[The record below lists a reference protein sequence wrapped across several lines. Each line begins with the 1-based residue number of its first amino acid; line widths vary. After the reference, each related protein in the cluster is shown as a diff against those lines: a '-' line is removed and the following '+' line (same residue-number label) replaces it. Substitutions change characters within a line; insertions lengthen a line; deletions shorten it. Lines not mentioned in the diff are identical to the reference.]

1 MGTNLESYRSEE
13 INETPEVEDDSE
25 QLSETEETS
34 ENFDDCFLNEVQDSN
49 GNEVN
54 AESLEDAEEDY
65 DDCEAKIE
73 ETRENNPEL
82 TEEDEDFSDC
92 GKETEDQYVVE
103 VTYFTDGEISQE
115 KASTELQEV
124 YNECDDPEDMQQLK
138 ENANENERIEVCSA
152 EVVERPENS
161 ELDEEVTEEE
171 YKETQE
177 GLEEAQENPEVRQEA
192 VQKYQESLES
202 QNKREYHAFEKN
214 KNINNESS
222 EGIDTETDD
231 EVSERTEENDE
242 AEDVEDTSDDPP
254 KVLKRDEN
262 DLRQSGD
269 KAIEKRLEA
278 KEDDYRDK
286 GLSEEEI
293 ATRLEADREEYEKE
307 LADDSPYGD
316 SSSEETSEVESYTAE
331 TNENYSDNA
340 DDELSGDEN
349 KLEHG
354 DYPPE
359 AEEVPEVEEPYH
371 ARRIESTEQSE
382 EVPEVED
389 PYRARRTESTEQSE
403 EVPEVE
409 EPYHARR
416 TESTEQ
422 SEEVPEVEDPYRA
435 RRTEST
441 EQSEE
446 VPEVEEPYRARR
458 TESTEQSEE
467 VPEAE
472 EPYRARRTESTEQP
486 EEETDWERTSLNPE
500 NEAIIR
506 DMDDNDEIDI
516 PEVNPDWKEPKETEP
531 HRPTFKSGEFEGER
545 GNSAFYPKDH
555 EVLDDMAR
563 FGQDHV
569 DYVDN
574 NPDFSPFAVHDT
586 PWGEAD
592 STVEIGHMTDQRK
605 NPGIEGFR
613 RPHGSSHDTRYDL
626 GNFSQADNA
635 LTERIKARYPD
646 SNVTPEL
653 IEKYRTDQKL
663 VWHECADGKTMQLV
677 PEKIHNACRHSGGVS
692 VEKRNMAYGD
702 ITAPIDD

>member
-82 TEEDEDFSDC
+82 TEEDEDFNDC

-231 EVSERTEENDE
+231 EVSERTEENEE

-371 ARRIESTEQSE
+371 ARR
-382 EVPEVED
+382 
-389 PYRARRTESTEQSE
+389 TESTEQSE

-409 EPYHARR
+409 E
-416 TESTEQ
+416 
-422 SEEVPEVEDPYRA
+422 PYRA

-458 TESTEQSEE
+458 TESTEQL
-467 VPEAE
+467 
-472 EPYRARRTESTEQP
+472 

>member
-1 MGTNLESYRSEE
+1 MSDDSDMSFDSVDTAEHDTDISSS
-13 INETPEVEDDSE
+13 EVEEPMD
-25 QLSETEETS
+25 
-34 ENFDDCFLNEVQDSN
+34 FP
-49 GNEVN
+49 
-54 AESLEDAEEDY
+54 EDADL
-65 DDCEAKIE
+65 DF
-73 ETRENNPEL
+73 
-82 TEEDEDFSDC
+82 DEDFSDES
-92 GKETEDQYVVE
+92 ETFEDE
-103 VTYFTDGEISQE
+103 
-115 KASTELQEV
+115 AS
-124 YNECDDPEDMQQLK
+124 YDAAD
-138 ENANENERIEVCSA
+138 
-152 EVVERPENS
+152 
-161 ELDEEVTEEE
+161 
-171 YKETQE
+171 
-177 GLEEAQENPEVRQEA
+177 
-192 VQKYQESLES
+192 
-202 QNKREYHAFEKN
+202 F
-214 KNINNESS
+214 
-222 EGIDTETDD
+222 D
-231 EVSERTEENDE
+231 EVSEGQDFDENTDNALQDFSEAGADETDMYDSSDFEEEVRDS
-242 AEDVEDTSDDPP
+242 EDVTDMDGAFLSESESAEYEDSVSAADFSEASPDGKDLDEDTDTGSDFTELQWDGSAEEQGNRNPEDFFEAAENQDVTGEESDPDSSDDPP

-286 GLSEEEI
+286 GLSEEEV
-293 ATRLEADREEYEKE
+293 AMRLEADREEYEKE
-307 LADDSPYGD
+307 FADDSPYGD
-316 SSSEETSEVESYTAE
+316 SSSEETSEVDSYTAE
-331 TNENYSDNA
+331 TNENYSDSA
-340 DDELSGDEN
+340 GDELSGDEN
-349 KLEHG
+349 KLEYG

-359 AEEVPEVEEPYH
+359 AEEVPEVEEPY
-371 ARRIESTEQSE
+371 
-382 EVPEVED
+382 
-389 PYRARRTESTEQSE
+389 RARRTESTELSE
-403 EVPEVE
+403 EVSEGE
-409 EPYHARR
+409 E
-416 TESTEQ
+416 
-422 SEEVPEVEDPYRA
+422 PYRA
-435 RRTEST
+435 RRTEGT
-441 EQSEE
+441 EPPEK
-446 VPEVEEPYRARR
+446 VPEVEDPYRARR

-472 EPYRARRTESTEQP
+472 EPYRARRTEGTEQP
-486 EEETDWERTSLNPE
+486 EEEPDWERTSLNPE

-506 DMDDNDEIDI
+506 DMDDNGEIDI
-516 PEVNPDWKEPKETEP
+516 PEVNPNWKEPKETEP
-531 HRPTFKSGEFEGER
+531 HRPTIKSGEFEGER

-613 RPHGSSHDTRYDL
+613 RPQGSSHDIRYDL

-635 LTERIKARYPD
+635 LAESIKARYPD

>member
-82 TEEDEDFSDC
+82 TEEDEDFNDC

-222 EGIDTETDD
+222 EGIETETDD
-231 EVSERTEENDE
+231 EVSERTEENEE

-371 ARRIESTEQSE
+371 ARRTESTEQSE
-382 EVPEVED
+382 EVPEVEE

-409 EPYHARR
+409 E
-416 TESTEQ
+416 
-422 SEEVPEVEDPYRA
+422 PYRA

-472 EPYRARRTESTEQP
+472 EPYRARRTESTEQL

-569 DYVDN
+569 DYVDK

>member
-82 TEEDEDFSDC
+82 TEEDEDFNDC

-115 KASTELQEV
+115 KASTELREV

-231 EVSERTEENDE
+231 EVSERTEENEE

-371 ARRIESTEQSE
+371 ARR
-382 EVPEVED
+382 
-389 PYRARRTESTEQSE
+389 
-403 EVPEVE
+403 
-409 EPYHARR
+409 
-416 TESTEQ
+416 
-422 SEEVPEVEDPYRA
+422 
-435 RRTEST
+435 TEST

-467 VPEAE
+467 VPEVE
-472 EPYRARRTESTEQP
+472 EPYRARRTVSTEQL

>member
-82 TEEDEDFSDC
+82 TEEDEDFNDC

-231 EVSERTEENDE
+231 EVSERTEENEE

-371 ARRIESTEQSE
+371 ARR
-382 EVPEVED
+382 
-389 PYRARRTESTEQSE
+389 
-403 EVPEVE
+403 
-409 EPYHARR
+409 
-416 TESTEQ
+416 
-422 SEEVPEVEDPYRA
+422 
-435 RRTEST
+435 TEST

-472 EPYRARRTESTEQP
+472 EPYRARRTESTEQL

>member
-82 TEEDEDFSDC
+82 TEEDEDFNDC

-231 EVSERTEENDE
+231 EVSERTEENEE

-371 ARRIESTEQSE
+371 ARR
-382 EVPEVED
+382 
-389 PYRARRTESTEQSE
+389 
-403 EVPEVE
+403 
-409 EPYHARR
+409 
-416 TESTEQ
+416 
-422 SEEVPEVEDPYRA
+422 
-435 RRTEST
+435 TEST

-486 EEETDWERTSLNPE
+486 EEETDWERTSLNLE

-653 IEKYRTDQKL
+653 IEKYRTDQRL

>member
-82 TEEDEDFSDC
+82 TEEDEDFNDC

-231 EVSERTEENDE
+231 EVSERTEENEE

-371 ARRIESTEQSE
+371 ARR
-382 EVPEVED
+382 
-389 PYRARRTESTEQSE
+389 TESTEQSE

-409 EPYHARR
+409 K
-416 TESTEQ
+416 
-422 SEEVPEVEDPYRA
+422 PYRA

-458 TESTEQSEE
+458 TESTEQL
-467 VPEAE
+467 
-472 EPYRARRTESTEQP
+472 

-613 RPHGSSHDTRYDL
+613 RPHESSHDTRYDL

>member
-1 MGTNLESYRSEE
+1 MSDDSDMSFDSVDTAEHDTDISSS
-13 INETPEVEDDSE
+13 EVEEPMD
-25 QLSETEETS
+25 
-34 ENFDDCFLNEVQDSN
+34 FP
-49 GNEVN
+49 
-54 AESLEDAEEDY
+54 EDADL
-65 DDCEAKIE
+65 DF
-73 ETRENNPEL
+73 
-82 TEEDEDFSDC
+82 DEDFSDES
-92 GKETEDQYVVE
+92 ETFEDE
-103 VTYFTDGEISQE
+103 
-115 KASTELQEV
+115 AS
-124 YNECDDPEDMQQLK
+124 YDAAD
-138 ENANENERIEVCSA
+138 
-152 EVVERPENS
+152 
-161 ELDEEVTEEE
+161 
-171 YKETQE
+171 
-177 GLEEAQENPEVRQEA
+177 
-192 VQKYQESLES
+192 
-202 QNKREYHAFEKN
+202 F
-214 KNINNESS
+214 
-222 EGIDTETDD
+222 D
-231 EVSERTEENDE
+231 EVSEGQDFDENTDNALQDFSEAGADE
-242 AEDVEDTSDDPP
+242 ADMYDSSDFEEEVRDSEDATDMDGSFLSESESAEYEDSVSAADFAEASPDGKDLGEDTDTGSDFTELQWDGSAEEQGNRNPEDFFEAAENQDVTGEESDPDSSDDPH

-307 LADDSPYGD
+307 FADDSPYGD
-316 SSSEETSEVESYTAE
+316 SSSEETSEVDSYTAE
-331 TNENYSDNA
+331 TNENYSDSA
-340 DDELSGDEN
+340 GDELSGDEN
-349 KLEHG
+349 KLEYG

-359 AEEVPEVEEPYH
+359 AEEVSEVEE
-371 ARRIESTEQSE
+371 
-382 EVPEVED
+382 
-389 PYRARRTESTEQSE
+389 PYRARRTESTELSE
-403 EVPEVE
+403 EVPK
-409 EPYHARR
+409 
-416 TESTEQ
+416 
-422 SEEVPEVEDPYRA
+422 
-435 RRTEST
+435 
-441 EQSEE
+441 
-446 VPEVEEPYRARR
+446 VEEPYRARR

-472 EPYRARRTESTEQP
+472 EPYRARRSESTEQSEEVPEAEEPYRARRTEGTEQP

-613 RPHGSSHDTRYDL
+613 RPHGSSHDIRYDL

-646 SNVTPEL
+646 SKVTPEL

-702 ITAPIDD
+702 ITAPIDE